1 MPEENGPTGKVDFPL
16 WISAGGE
23 SEEVLSMHDHGAKAG
38 ANYRE
43 ANLHKILLIGNPNVG
58 KSALFGLL
66 TGTYVTVSN
75 YPGTTV
81 EVTYGN
87 AVLNKARTL
96 VIDTPGVNSLVP
108 MSEDEK
114 VTRDMLLSDRADV
127 VVQVAD
133 TKNLRRGLLI
143 TLQLAEMAVPFILDL
158 NMDDEAR
165 SRGIIIDQEKL
176 SQLLGVEVVKTVAI
190 RRSGIDKLLKGIQSP
205 RPSPIEVRYDDA
217 IEGAI
222 RDISALLPDANIAQ
236 RAIALMVLSGDE
248 SLKGWLHTNLQDH
261 IVADIEKIRQTT
273 QSRFNNSL
281 GYLINQ
287 RRMKM
292 ADEILA
298 QVLSLHEAGKRSAI
312 AFHLGKWSMHP
323 VYGLPILL
331 AVLYLVYQFVGVF
344 GAGDAVKFL
353 EETVFGKYLNP
364 WASKIVHFAIPV
376 PFIQELLIGDYG
388 LFTMA
393 ITYAIAIVLPI
404 VGFFFIAFSFLED
417 SGYLPRLAVMV
428 NRIFKIMGL
437 NGKAVLPMVLGLG
450 CDTMATLT
458 TRILETKKER
468 ILVTLL
474 LALGVP
480 CSAQLGVIL
489 GLVSGISGW
498 ATSIWVF
505 TLISVMLLVGYL
517 AAKVIPGEPSDFVLE
532 LPPIRVPQVTNILI
546 KTLARVQWYLKE
558 AVPLFILGTFIL
570 FVSHKVGALAF
581 IQKVTDPIVVHFLGL
596 PSRAAE
602 AFVIGFLRRDY
613 GAAGLFVLAKEG
625 LLDPIQIVV
634 SLTVMTLFVPC
645 IANFFMMVKERGMRT
660 ALYMSAFIFPFA
672 FGVGGA
678 LNWTLRAL
686 QVKL

>member
-1 MPEENGPTGKVDFPL
+1 
-16 WISAGGE
+16 
-23 SEEVLSMHDHGAKAG
+23 MHDHGV
-38 ANYRE
+38 ANSERSHSSS
-43 ANLHKILLIGNPNVG
+43 LQKVLLLGNPNVG

-87 AVLNKARTL
+87 AELNKARTL

-114 VTRDMLLSDRADV
+114 VTRDILLTDKADV

-143 TLQLAEMAVPFILDL
+143 TLQLAEMSVPFILDL

-165 SRGIIIDQEKL
+165 SRGIVIDQSRL
-176 SQLLGVEVVKTVAI
+176 SQLLGIEVVKTVAI
-190 RRSGIDKLLKGIQSP
+190 RRSGVDKLLKGIQHP
-205 RPSPIEVRYDDA
+205 RPSTMDVRYDDA
-217 IEGAI
+217 IEGGV
-222 RDISALLPDANIAQ
+222 RDISSLLPEANISR
-236 RAIALMVLSGDE
+236 RALALMILSGDE
-248 SLKGWLHTNLQDH
+248 SLSGWLHANMQDH
-261 IVADIEKIRQTT
+261 VIAELETIRQAV
-273 QSRFNNSL
+273 QSKFNNSL

-287 RRMKM
+287 RRMKK
-292 ADEILA
+292 ADEVLA
-298 QVLSLHEAGKRSAI
+298 QVQTRHEAGKGSVV
-312 AFHLGKWSMHP
+312 AFTIGKWSMHP

-331 AVLYLVYQFVGVF
+331 GVLYTVYQFVGVL
-344 GAGDAVKFL
+344 GAGTAVNFL
-353 EETVFGKYLNP
+353 EKTVFGVYLNP
-364 WASKIVHFAIPV
+364 WAIKIVHFILPV
-376 PFIQELLIGDYG
+376 PFLQDMIVGDYG
-388 LFTMA
+388 LVTMA
-393 ITYAIAIVLPI
+393 LTYAIAIVLPI
-404 VGFFFIAFSFLED
+404 VGFFFIAFGMLED

-428 NRIFKIMGL
+428 NRVFKIMGL
-437 NGKAVLPMVLGLG
+437 NGKAVLPMILGLG

-489 GLVSGISGW
+489 GLIAGLSGL
-498 ATSIWVF
+498 ATFIWLG
-505 TLISVMLLVGYL
+505 TLLAVMLLVGYL

-532 LPPIRVPQVTNILI
+532 LPPIRVPQLTNIMV

-558 AVPLFILGTFIL
+558 AVPLFMLGTFIL
-570 FVSHKVGALAF
+570 FIGHKVGALAY
-581 IQKVTDPIVVHFLGL
+581 IQQMTDPIVVNFLGL

-613 GAAGLFVLAKEG
+613 GAAGLFMLAKEG

-634 SLTVMTLFVPC
+634 SLTVMTLFIPC
-645 IANFFMMVKERGMRT
+645 IANFFMMVKERGMKT
-660 ALYMSAFIFPFA
+660 ALYMTAFIIPFA
-672 FGVGGA
+672 FGVGGV
-678 LNWTLRAL
+678 LNWVIRTFNVQL
-686 QVKL
+686 

>member
-1 MPEENGPTGKVDFPL
+1 
-16 WISAGGE
+16 
-23 SEEVLSMHDHGAKAG
+23 MHDHGSSDG
-38 ANYRE
+38 ERHRDS
-43 ANLHKILLIGNPNVG
+43 NLNKILLIGNPNVG

-66 TGTYVTVSN
+66 TGKYVTVSN

-87 AVLNKARTL
+87 AVLNKVRTI

-114 VTRDMLLSDRADV
+114 VTRDILLTDRADV

-133 TKNLRRGLLI
+133 TKNLRRGLVI
-143 TLQLAEMAVPFILDL
+143 TLQLSEMGVPFILDL
-158 NMDDEAR
+158 NMDDEAK
-165 SRGIIIDQEKL
+165 SRGMFIDQERL
-176 SQLLGVEVVKTVAI
+176 SHLLGIEVVKTVAI
-190 RRSGIDKLLKGIQSP
+190 RRSGIDKLLKGIQQP
-205 RPSPIEVRYDDA
+205 RQSSLEVRYDDA

-222 RDISALLPDANIAQ
+222 RDLSALLPEANISR
-236 RAIALMVLSGDE
+236 RALALMILAGDE
-248 SLKGWLHTNLQDH
+248 SLKGWLHAHMQDH
-261 IVADIEKIRQTT
+261 VIAEVENIRQTL
-273 QSRFNNSL
+273 QSKYNNSL

-287 RRMKM
+287 RRMKK

-298 QVLSLHEAGKRSAI
+298 QVLSLHESGKGSAI

-331 AVLYLVYQFVGVF
+331 AVLYVVYQFVGVL
-344 GAGDAVKFL
+344 GAGTAVNFL
-353 EETVFGKYLNP
+353 EKGVFGEYLNP
-364 WASKIVHFAIPV
+364 WAIKIVHFLLPV
-376 PFIQELLIGDYG
+376 PFLQEMLVGDYG
-388 LFTMA
+388 LITMA
-393 ITYAIAIVLPI
+393 LTYSIAIVLPI
-404 VGFFFIAFSFLED
+404 VGFFFIAFSILED

-428 NRIFKIMGL
+428 NQAFKIMGL
-437 NGKAVLPMVLGLG
+437 NGKAVLPMILGLG

-489 GLVSGISGW
+489 GLVAGLSGL
-498 ATSIWVF
+498 ATVIWIG
-505 TLISVMLLVGYL
+505 TLLAVMLLVGFL
-517 AAKVIPGEPSDFVLE
+517 AAKIIPGQPSDFVLE
-532 LPPIRVPQVTNILI
+532 LPPLRVPQLTNILV
-546 KTLARVQWYLKE
+546 KTVARVQWYLKE

-570 FVSHKVGALAF
+570 FISHKVGALAY
-581 IQKVTDPIVVHFLGL
+581 IQKLTDPIVVNFLGL

-613 GAAGLFVLAKEG
+613 GAAGLFMLAKEG

-645 IANFFMMVKERGMRT
+645 IANFFMMVKERGMKT
-660 ALYMSAFIFPFA
+660 ALYMVAFIFPFA

-678 LNWTLRAL
+678 MNWILRTMKVAL
-686 QVKL
+686 

>member
-1 MPEENGPTGKVDFPL
+1 
-16 WISAGGE
+16 
-23 SEEVLSMHDHGAKAG
+23 MHDHDPDDSER
-38 ANYRE
+38 YRDSH
-43 ANLHKILLIGNPNVG
+43 LQKVLLIGNPNVG

-66 TGTYVTVSN
+66 TGKYVTVSN

-87 AVLNKARTL
+87 AVLNKQRSL

-114 VTRDMLLSDRADV
+114 VTRDMLISDRAGV

-143 TLQLAEMAVPFILDL
+143 TLQLAEMGVPFILDL
-158 NMDDEAR
+158 NMDDEAK
-165 SRGIIIDQEKL
+165 SRGILINQEKL
-176 SQLLGVEVVKTVAI
+176 SQILGIEVVKTVAI
-190 RRSGIDKLLKGIQSP
+190 RRSGIDRLLKSIQHP
-205 RPSPIEVRYDDA
+205 RQSVVEIRYDDA
-217 IEGAI
+217 IEGGI
-222 RDISALLPDANIAQ
+222 RDISAHLPEANISR
-236 RAIALMVLSGDE
+236 RALALMILAGDE
-248 SLKGWLHTNLQDH
+248 SLRGWLHANLQDH
-261 IVADIEKIRQTT
+261 VIMEIERTRQEI
-273 QSRFNNSL
+273 QSKFNNSL

-287 RRMKM
+287 RRLKT
-292 ADEILA
+292 ADAILF
-298 QVLSLHEAGKRSAI
+298 QVLSLHEAGKGSSI

-323 VYGLPILL
+323 VYGIPILL
-331 AVLYLVYQFVGVF
+331 AVLYIVYQFVGVL
-344 GAGDAVKFL
+344 GAGTAVNFL
-353 EETVFGKYLNP
+353 EKTIFGEYLNP
-364 WASKIVHFAIPV
+364 WATKIVHVILPV
-376 PFIQELLIGDYG
+376 PFLQELVIGDYG
-388 LFTMA
+388 LVTMA
-393 ITYAIAIVLPI
+393 LTYAIAIVLPI
-404 VGFFFIAFSFLED
+404 VGFFFIAFSVLED

-437 NGKAVLPMVLGLG
+437 NGKAVLPMILGLG

-489 GLVSGISGW
+489 GLVAGLSGL
-498 ATSIWVF
+498 ATGIWVF
-505 TLISVMLLVGYL
+505 TLLSVMLLVGYL

-532 LPPIRVPQVTNILI
+532 LPPIRVPQMTNILV

-570 FVSHKVGALAF
+570 FVGHKVGALAY
-581 IQKVTDPIVVHFLGL
+581 IQNITDPVVVNFLGL

-602 AFVIGFLRRDY
+602 AFVVGFLRRDY
-613 GAAGLFVLAKEG
+613 GAAGLFMLSKEG
-625 LLDPIQIVV
+625 LLDPVQIVV

-645 IANFFMMVKERGMRT
+645 IANFFMMVKERGMKT
-660 ALYMSAFIFPFA
+660 ALYMAAFIFPFA
-672 FGVGGA
+672 FGVGGV
-678 LNWTLRAL
+678 LNWTLRTL
-686 QVKL
+686 NVGL